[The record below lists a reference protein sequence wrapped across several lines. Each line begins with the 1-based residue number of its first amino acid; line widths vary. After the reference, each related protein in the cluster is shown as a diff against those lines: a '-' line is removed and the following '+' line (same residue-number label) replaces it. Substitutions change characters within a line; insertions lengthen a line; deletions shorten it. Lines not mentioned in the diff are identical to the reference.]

1 MLHSKE
7 LQSTVFWGNFK
18 VAEDLYENKHVL
30 VEAIS

>member
-18 VAEDLYENKHVL
+18 AAEDLYANKHMSI
-30 VEAIS
+30 EGIS